1 MSESAKI
8 CEETPTLHRQV
19 IGQRG
24 GNKSRLFDLN
34 AIWRPTDERVAAR
47 KGIDRGGDAELGG
60 TEIKIR
66 PIVITIRENIV
77 DNQANCRVKL
87 RGEGLTRRREL
98 RLDVTQDLLPDFLLE
113 LLSVACSRW
122 RGYRCSHRWSCRGT
136 EFLNRFLLLPYLFLH
151 LPHLFLHSLKVAP

>member
-8 CEETPTLHRQV
+8 CEETPTLHRKV

-24 GNKSRLFDLN
+24 GNKSRLFDLK

-77 DNQANCRVKL
+77 DNQANCRVEL
-87 RGEGLTRRREL
+87 RGESLTRRREL

-113 LLSVACSRW
+113 LFAVASSRW
-122 RGYRCSHRWSCRGT
+122 RRDRCRHWRSCRGT
-136 EFLNRFLLLPYLFLH
+136 EFLDCFLLLPDLVLD

>member
-8 CEETPTLHRQV
+8 CKETPTLHRQV

-24 GNKSRLFDLN
+24 GNKSRLFDLK

-47 KGIDRGGDAELGG
+47 KGIDRGGEAELGG

-77 DNQANCRVKL
+77 DNQADRRVEL
-87 RGEGLTRRREL
+87 RGEGLACRREL
-98 RLDVTQDLLPDFLLE
+98 RLNVAQDFFPYLLLE
-113 LLSVACSRW
+113 LFSVA
-122 RGYRCSHRWSCRGT
+122 RGR
-136 EFLNRFLLLPYLFLH
+136 
-151 LPHLFLHSLKVAP
+151 